1 VLLLTV
7 YAANSLSEQCTNNL
21 MAPPGAGKKWC
32 WTQIDP
38 TKKIEAEDG
47 AANWGFCFDPLAVKK
62 KYKVIV
68 DSAKQS

>member
-1 VLLLTV
+1 
-7 YAANSLSEQCTNNL
+7 